1 MSERPRLSPAM
12 ADIRRAVRDSWDL
25 LNLYKG
31 STVAVACS
39 GGADSLALASAV
51 LFEGQRADVNVI
63 ACIVNHNLQ
72 EGSMEVALRTKGL
85 LTEMGFSVVDIMDVV
100 VQQNSLGMEAAA
112 RNARYG
118 ALTEFA
124 QKHNA
129 AVTMLGHTQDDQ
141 AETVLLGLA
150 RGSGAKSIA
159 GMPTLSPDGKYLRPL
174 LGITR
179 KETVSYCEDL
189 GLNYWSDPQNLDTKF
204 SRVKAR
210 LKVLPVLEEE
220 LGPGIAQ
227 ALSRTAEI
235 LQDDISYLEAQAD
248 KAFREVA
255 KTTNNSVI
263 IDTDL
268 FEKLPKALANRVIHK
283 SLSLMGAEPAKVQI
297 DSVMELVTNWHGQK
311 PLTLPSVRVER
322 KGKEIILK
330 STKTMKPGAC

>member
-1 MSERPRLSPAM
+1 MSERPRLTPAM
-12 ADIRRAVRDSWDL
+12 ADVRRAIRDAWDL
-25 LNLYKG
+25 VGLAKG

-39 GGADSLALASAV
+39 GGADSLALASAA
-51 LFEGQRADVNVI
+51 LFEGNRAELKVI
-63 ACIVNHNLQ
+63 AVIVNHNLQ
-72 EGSMEVALRTKGL
+72 EGSKDVALKTQAL
-85 LTEMGFSVVDIMDVV
+85 LTDMGFGLVEVVDVT

-112 RNARYG
+112 RNARYE
-118 ALTEFA
+118 ALSEFA
-124 QKHNA
+124 HKHNA
-129 AVTMLGHTQDDQ
+129 VFTMLGHTLDDQ

-150 RGSGAKSIA
+150 RGSGAKSMA
-159 GMPTLSPDGKYLRPL
+159 GMPTLSTDGKYLRPL

-179 KETVSYCEDL
+179 KETVSYCDDL
-189 GLNYWSDPQNLDTKF
+189 GLKYWSDPQNLDTKF

-248 KAFREVA
+248 EAFKSTTR
-255 KTTNNSVI
+255 TTNNSVI
-263 IDTDL
+263 IDTEAFGL
-268 FEKLPKALANRVIHK
+268 LPKALANRVIHK

-297 DSVMELVTNWHGQK
+297 DAVMDLVKNWHGQK

>member
-1 MSERPRLSPAM
+1 M
-12 ADIRRAVRDSWDL
+12 ADVRRAIRDSWDH

-31 STVAVACS
+31 STVAIACS
-39 GGADSLALASAV
+39 GGADSLALASAA
-51 LFEGQRADVNVI
+51 LFEGQRAEINVI

-85 LTEMGFSVVDIMDVV
+85 LMEMGFSVVEIMDVHI
-100 VQQNSLGMEAAA
+100 QQSSLGMEAAA

-124 QKHNA
+124 DKHNA
-129 AVTMLGHTQDDQ
+129 VFTMLGHTQDDQ

-159 GMPTLSPDGKYLRPL
+159 GMPAFSPDGKYLRPL

-179 KETVSYCEDL
+179 KETVFYCEDL
-189 GLNYWSDPQNLDTKF
+189 NLEYWSDPQNLDTKF

-210 LKVLPVLEEE
+210 LNVLPVLEAE
-220 LGPGIAQ
+220 LGPGISQ

-235 LQDDISYLEAQAD
+235 LQDDLAYLEAQAD
-248 KAFREVA
+248 VAFEEVTRA
-255 KTTNNSVI
+255 TNNSVV
-263 IDTDL
+263 IDTEA

-297 DSVMELVTNWHGQK
+297 DAVNELVTNWHGQK

>member
-1 MSERPRLSPAM
+1 MSERPRLTPVM
-12 ADIRRAVRDSWDL
+12 ADVRRAIRDSWDH

-31 STVAVACS
+31 STVAIACS
-39 GGADSLALASAV
+39 GGADSLALASAA
-51 LFEGQRADVNVI
+51 LFEGQRAEINVI

-72 EGSMEVALRTKGL
+72 EGSMEVALRTKGIL
-85 LTEMGFSVVDIMDVV
+85 MEMGFSVVEVLDVHI
-100 VQQNSLGMEAAA
+100 QQSSLGMEAAA

-124 QKHNA
+124 DKHNA
-129 AVTMLGHTQDDQ
+129 VFTMLGHTQDDQ

-159 GMPTLSPDGKYLRPL
+159 GMPAFSPDGKYLRPL

-179 KETVSYCEDL
+179 KETVFYCEDL
-189 GLNYWSDPQNLDTKF
+189 NLEYWSDPQNLDTKF

-210 LKVLPVLEEE
+210 LNVLPVLEEE

-235 LQDDISYLEAQAD
+235 LQDDLAYLEAQAD
-248 KAFREVA
+248 VAFEEVTR
-255 KTTNNSVI
+255 TTNNSVV
-263 IDTDL
+263 IDTEA

-297 DSVMELVTNWHGQK
+297 DAVNELVTNWHGQK

-330 STKTMKPGAC
+330 SAKTMKPGAC

>member
-1 MSERPRLSPAM
+1 M
-12 ADIRRAVRDSWDL
+12 ADIRRAVRDSWDQ
-25 LNLYKG
+25 LNLQKG

-39 GGADSLALASAV
+39 GGADSLALASAA
-51 LFEGQRADVNVI
+51 LFEGNRADINVI

-72 EGSMEVALRTKGL
+72 EGSMEVALRTKGIL
-85 LTEMGFSVVDIMDVV
+85 MEIGFSVVEIMDVHI
-100 VQQNSLGMEAAA
+100 QQSSLGMEATA
-112 RNARYG
+112 RNVRYG

-124 QKHNA
+124 EKHNA
-129 AVTMLGHTQDDQ
+129 LVTMLGHTLDDQ

-179 KETVSYCEDL
+179 KETVAYCEDL
-189 GLNYWSDPQNLDTKF
+189 SLEYWSDPQNLDTKF
-204 SRVKAR
+204 TRVKAR

-220 LGPGIAQ
+220 LGPGISQ
-227 ALSRTAEI
+227 ALGRTAEI
-235 LQDDISYLEAQAD
+235 LQDDIAYLEAQAD
-248 KAFREVA
+248 KAFSEVA
-255 KTTNNSVI
+255 KTTNNSVV
-263 IDTDL
+263 IDSEGL
-268 FEKLPKALANRVIHK
+268 EELPKALATRVIHK

>member
-12 ADIRRAVRDSWDL
+12 ADVRRAVRDSWSDI
-25 LNLYKG
+25 NLYKG

-39 GGADSLALASAV
+39 GGADSLALASAA
-51 LFEGQRADVNVI
+51 LFEGNRAEIKVI
-63 ACIVNHNLQ
+63 AVIVNHNLQ
-72 EGSMEVALRTKGL
+72 EGSMEVALRTKGVL
-85 LTEMGFSVVDIMDVV
+85 KEIGFDVVEIMDVI

-124 QKHNA
+124 NKHNA
-129 AVTMLGHTQDDQ
+129 TVTMLGHTLDDQ

-179 KETVSYCEDL
+179 KETVAYCEDL
-189 GLNYWSDPQNLDTKF
+189 GLDYWSDPQNLDTKF
-204 SRVKAR
+204 SRVKVR
-210 LKVLPVLEEE
+210 LNVLPVLEEE
-220 LGPGIAQ
+220 LGPGIAS

-235 LQDDISYLEAQAD
+235 LQDDLEYLDTQAND
-248 KAFREVA
+248 AFSSVA
-255 KTTNNSVI
+255 KTTNNSVV
-263 IDTDL
+263 IDTEGL
-268 FEKLPKALANRVIHK
+268 EKLPKALATRVIHK